1 MYRLYT
7 WTTFFA
13 VNLWFSN
20 IRMDYEVILEDILKP
35 EERRPLPHLFMME
48 MLEVNEHLMQ
58 LELAP
63 EAGAIAKFKERLEG
77 LEQRL
82 CSDIQPLIDLYQEEQ
97 TTWDEDEQLQEFYY
111 KRKYILRIIERL
123 STFASRDQVL

>member
-1 MYRLYT
+1 
-7 WTTFFA
+7 
-13 VNLWFSN
+13 
-20 IRMDYEVILEDILKP
+20 MDYEVILEDILKP
-35 EERRPLPHLFMME
+35 QERRPLPHLFMME

-63 EAGAIAKFKERLEG
+63 EAVAIAKFKERLEG
-77 LEQRL
+77 LEQLL
-82 CSDIQPLIDLYQEEQ
+82 CSDIQPLIDLYMEEQ

-111 KRKYILRIIERL
+111 KRKYILRILDRL